1 MPVQMP
7 VRLRWMCHTGGMNTA
22 EISVWFAQLFQLGE
36 QPEWQEYSAAGHRV
50 ASFSSDGRAT
60 VVTLDM
66 STVDTGL
73 RAVAPPEAQNPLSEA
88 DIRVEL
94 ILQTTD
100 AHRDQLQEAL
110 GRTLT
115 ALSESDS
122 QVTPQPGAILADLMP
137 ELSTRHGLLVAP
149 QLWEKGVPHLWEEP
163 EQTGRSHGQLTLPL
177 QLLLLTPE
185 ELEYAITYSPEEL
198 QEQMPAQGIDVHEW
212 NR

>member
-137 ELSTRHGLLVAP
+137 ELSTRPTGSNTAMMSLAVFGPVVSAARNTIQP
-149 QLWEKGVPHLWEEP
+149 WAQLPDAF
-163 EQTGRSHGQLTLPL
+163 RL
-177 QLLLLTPE
+177 QLGKPPV
-185 ELEYAITYSPEEL
+185 AK
-198 QEQMPAQGIDVHEW
+198 
-212 NR
+212 